1 MTQSATWPDTTL
13 YNPWQGDKLGG
24 AAAGLDFDE
33 DGYQNMFCIEP
44 TIGQEAKGVTVE
56 PGAKF
61 VGTQTI
67 AMP

>member
-1 MTQSATWPDTTL
+1 MCMFSCHSC
-13 YNPWQGDKLGG
+13 
-24 AAAGLDFDE
+24 LDIYPYA
-33 DGYQNMFCIEP
+33 GYQHMFCIEP